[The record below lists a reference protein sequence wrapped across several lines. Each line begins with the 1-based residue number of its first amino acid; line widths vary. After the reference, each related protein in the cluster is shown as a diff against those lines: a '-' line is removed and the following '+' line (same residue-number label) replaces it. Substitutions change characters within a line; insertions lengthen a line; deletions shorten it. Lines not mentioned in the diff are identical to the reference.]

1 MLELIMTQVRPA
13 FRLLVFM
20 TLLTGLFYPL
30 AITGISQI
38 FFFHQANGSL
48 VVREGKKVGSE
59 LIGQYFDAPSY
70 FWSRPSA
77 TSPYPYNASSS
88 SGSNL
93 GPTHPALGS
102 LVKTRVEILRKN
114 DPKTPLRPPIDLVTS
129 SASGLDPHISPAA
142 AFYQVSRIAQARGV
156 SEQGIRVLVLKHIE
170 KRQFGFLGEPRVNV
184 LRLNMDMDSTF
195 PGTGNKP

>member
-1 MLELIMTQVRPA
+1 MLEPIMTQVRPA

-20 TLLTGLFYPL
+20 TLLTGLVYPL

-38 FFFHQANGSL
+38 FLSHQANGSL
-48 VVREGKKVGSE
+48 VVREGKEVGSE

-70 FWSRPSA
+70 FWGRPSA
-77 TSPYPYNASSS
+77 TTPYPYNASSS

-102 LVKTRVEILRKN
+102 LVKTRAEILLKN
-114 DPKTPLRPPIDLVTS
+114 DPKTPLHPPIDLVTS

-142 AFYQVSRIAQARGV
+142 AFYQVSRVAQARGV
-156 SEQGIRVLVLKHIE
+156 PEQSVRVLVLKHVE
-170 KRQFGFLGEPRVNV
+170 KRQFGFLGEARVNV
-184 LRLNMDMDSTF
+184 LLLNRDVDSAF
-195 PGTGNKP
+195 PLIGNKP